1 MQVRR
6 QRCSTQYHSHVFT
19 VRRWIGPFYEF
30 FNQTMK
36 LFVRVF
42 ALACLFTSLAFPQ
55 TFSFAQAPAQTSA
68 PVVWAPPAGFG
79 LTLFDLGV
87 VLFRKNYPGGTPDYV
102 QMVMLDQGARVE
114 LMHPGVAEKR
124 PGKGVFGGDDARF
137 YLNSLPNYFYL
148 ARKSDPNAFCVS
160 NGSFFYMPE
169 TPTRL
174 PFPLKKDGVI
184 LTDGFG
190 QDQYTGQKLILEL
203 WADHAD
209 IRPLTREALYNST
222 APDILGGLAED
233 ANKRAK
239 FSVGRTFAGVQDLD
253 GDGKAEALYLLN
265 SQTHT
270 QSSAAQVL
278 RDFGAEKVIMLD
290 GGGSTQLLCQ
300 GQDMIASERL
310 IPQAVAVFAA
320 SEDLF
325 VTGFF
330 DRDGPPGVSNAEWGM
345 GADGDSEPGFVDGSS
360 PALRATQTVQA
371 GGDADS
377 SVPGNGLVGSAQ
389 DEDSAHS
396 RTTADGAEDGASNV
410 GEVAGSSNGALSDA
424 LSDASSG
431 DSSGAS
437 SGAEALV
444 DSALDVQNTAQ
455 NAAPDAISLRGL
467 LYVPL
472 IIIPLG
478 VLVFLFFRRLRG

>member
-1 MQVRR
+1 
-6 QRCSTQYHSHVFT
+6 
-19 VRRWIGPFYEF
+19 
-30 FNQTMK
+30 MK
-36 LFVRVF
+36 LFARF
-42 ALACLFTSLAFPQ
+42 FGLACLFISLAFPQ
-55 TFSFAQAPAQTSA
+55 TFSFAQAQPAQTNA
-68 PVVWAPPAGFG
+68 PAVWAPPPGFV
-79 LTLFDLGV
+79 LTLSDLGV

-137 YLNSLPNYFYL
+137 NLNSLPNYFYL

-203 WADHAD
+203 WADYAD
-209 IRPLTREALYNST
+209 IRPLTREALYNSS

-253 GDGKAEALYLLN
+253 GDGRAEALYLLN

-270 QSSAAQVL
+270 QSSAAEVL

-300 GQDMIASERL
+300 GQEIIASERL

-330 DRDGPPGVSNAEWGM
+330 DRDGPPGVSSAEWGM
-345 GADGDSEPGFVDGSS
+345 GADGGSEPGFADGSS
-360 PALRATQTVQA
+360 AALRATQIAQA

-389 DEDSAHS
+389 DEYPAHS

-410 GEVAGSSNGALSDA
+410 GEVAGASNGASSDA
-424 LSDASSG
+424 LSGALSG
-431 DSSGAS
+431 T
-437 SGAEALV
+437 EALV

-472 IIIPLG
+472 IVIPLG
-478 VLVFLFFRRLRG
+478 LLIFLFFRRLRG